1 MAIARFDGTTSGSN
15 SGWTARFYHENVMAD
30 GTAVRVEIIDSGAAA
45 GTFGQSESTVAWLDL
60 VDTSFLLEWEGSTDH
75 RHEPLVPS
83 SCTVTMVQTD
93 ESHGELMD
101 AIHANADHRFGIAL
115 FMFEPDENADA
126 SGHDNFADATGYWKP
141 FWFGTIMADQGE
153 SEHLI
158 DKRQFTI
165 TAQCGLVSLNDEPF
179 RDDSDNAFEDERTLA
194 VQIARCLSKLPT
206 STLWGWNQYNGATS
220 PSVTGLDQYDVIR
233 GALTDK
239 PAPPFFRECVW
250 IQDKEHHIVELAGV
264 DVPGAKSVLGRT
276 FCQSLAFVDVQNDDD
291 AMGGTVR
298 HRKYTSCGEVLA
310 QIANVFGAQIFLSNG
325 SWWFVNPDVHTSSV
339 SGSGSYNRQHVWFT
353 KTKMLSDEWH
363 GPLTS
368 PHDTIALD
376 IFNRGFDLSEGVTQ
390 NVLFPVK
397 AVSGVHIEG
406 GTRRIVQGN
415 QHSFGG
421 GLFGTRYD
429 HPGDE
434 IRATRGVSDWSL
446 GSQTYTN
453 TGCVLS
459 GGLPITMSGRLQI
472 TRTGVHWATAGYQ
485 FNTDKARG
493 AKYLCEITIK
503 CGSYY
508 LTRNL
513 VERSETAPIKN
524 SIGTTVRT
532 AHFYE
537 QDGDIEWSTTA
548 GTYDLVFP
556 RLGCNPEAATVELSD
571 GSGVIDFD
579 FVGGLHCQ
587 RRDNNAEE
595 FKATEGTA
603 LGIGSGTIQ
612 DSTQFEFGWTLP
624 ALPDGEDHEGVE
636 IEFAFTLL
644 DSQNDAITGAD
655 NNDFFDPDGLGSEGA
670 TIVFAR
676 MYEFDLVMGDGEEG
690 GDVEFV
696 ALTDKNT
703 TKIVTCESV
712 LGDFYEATQ
721 ANRGMRVL
729 NLSDGTT
736 KVNSGAR
743 WVVGDNIDADGKYI
757 HALRAYEVLQKRE
770 NPVQIRAAQMTFTDH
785 GNLPNPLST
794 SRSGLSASAFP
805 VLHFARPIRLSYSNG
820 INEWFNVM
828 ELKMTSEGYEFAM
841 CKLSTAR
848 DLTSITEADDSRI
861 PRGPRPPHTITSD
874 VPIARNPITN
884 ASFNLLDRKNT
895 SNVDAIEAEATARA
909 AADTT
914 LQNNINALSSTVSD
928 EAAARATNT
937 TNIATNA
944 TAISNT
950 NTALGAEILARQS
963 GDTANANDIAAIE
976 AKTDFITASGSGITN
991 ITGDGTFVRAD
1002 NVQTSSSRTFA
1013 TSAQLTAIANNTLN
1027 VTNLTSDVS
1036 DIQDKTDLLTVTQQ
1050 HNLDDTKTKVGHIT
1064 ADATGISAFT
1074 IQAGTT
1080 PLTADQISTT
1090 STTNKFVSQAQ
1101 KNKIDF
1107 LTVTSATNLDTVR
1120 TTTNAIT
1127 VVSGQISSFN
1137 IQAGATPLTADEVN
1151 DGTSTNK
1158 FVTATDVTAL
1168 GNVTLNANN
1177 KIESLD
1183 IAGAYGG
1190 GTRVMDLGEMHDL
1203 MAGNYPSGTCPT
1215 TYGYLC
1221 TIAQSVN
1228 DAATANRSGQTGDVV
1243 ALIDS
1248 DGKFKSIADG
1258 AANQFLKTDGSG
1270 VISWATPKAKP
1281 YVLAAISTRVTLY
1294 YENNIYIG
1302 SSAYGWM
1309 FYSWTFN
1316 ISSTTLS
1323 LLATYSHCGIVVS
1336 EAFTEL
1342 RVRGTIKNDT
1352 AQVDTNILIL
1362 HGSRANGS
1370 TSNITLTELGSGTA
1384 ATSTTQ
1390 DAHENVD
1397 FLLQSLSVAAGD
1409 LIVVGFQR
1417 TTGGTGTQYVQASIS
1432 ISVTP

>member
-1 MAIARFDGTTSGSN
+1 
-15 SGWTARFYHENVMAD
+15 MAD

-60 VDTSFLLEWEGSTDH
+60 VDTSFLLEWAGSTDH

-179 RDDSDNAFEDERTLA
+179 RDDDDNAFEDERTLA

-206 STLWGWNQYNGATS
+206 ATLWGWNQYNGAQT

-239 PAPPFFRECVW
+239 PATPFFRECVW
-250 IQDKEHHIVELAGV
+250 VQDKENHVVELAGV
-264 DVPGAKSVLGRT
+264 DVPGAKSVLVKT
-276 FCQSLAFVDVQNDDD
+276 LCQSLAFVDVQNDDD

-325 SWWFVNPDVHTSSV
+325 SWWFVNPDVHTSAV
-339 SGSGSYNRQHVWFT
+339 TGSGSYNRQHVWFSNNA
-353 KTKMLSDEWH
+353 MLADAYF

-368 PHDTIALD
+368 PHDSSALNVFD
-376 IFNRGFDLSEGVTQ
+376 RGFDLSEGVTQ

-397 AVSGVHIEG
+397 AVSSVHIEG
-406 GTRRIVQGN
+406 GTRRIAQGS
-415 QHSFGG
+415 QHNFGG

-429 HPGDE
+429 HAGDE

-453 TGCVLS
+453 TGCVLA
-459 GGLPITMSGRLQI
+459 GGLPITMSGRLHI
-472 TRTGVHWATAGYQ
+472 SRTGVRWVTAGYEY
-485 FNTDKARG
+485 NTDKARG
-493 AKYLCEITIK
+493 AKYLCQITIK

-524 SIGTTVRT
+524 SVGSTVRT

-556 RLGCNPEAATVELSD
+556 RSGCNPEAATVELSD
-571 GSGVIDFD
+571 GGGVIDFD

-587 RRDNNAEE
+587 RRDNNAEQ
-595 FKATEGTA
+595 FKATEGAA

-624 ALPDGEDHEGVE
+624 ELPDGEDHEGVE

-644 DSQNDAITGAD
+644 DSQNDAITGTD
-655 NNDFFDPDGLGSEGA
+655 NTDFFDPDGIGSEGS

-676 MYEFDLVMGDGEEG
+676 MYEFDLVMGDGEDG
-690 GDVEFV
+690 GDVEFI

-712 LGDFYEATQ
+712 LGDFYESTQ
-721 ANRGMRVL
+721 ANRGMRVVS
-729 NLSDGTT
+729 LSDGTT
-736 KVNSGAR
+736 KLNSAAR
-743 WVVGDNIDADGKYI
+743 WVVGDNIDVDGKYI
-757 HALRAYEVLQKRE
+757 HALRAAEVLQKRE
-770 NPVQIRAAQMTFTDH
+770 NPVQIRTGEMTFTDH
-785 GNLPNPLST
+785 ANLPNPLST

-805 VLHFARPIRLSYSNG
+805 ILHFARPIRLAYTNG
-820 INEWFNVM
+820 VNEWFNVM

-841 CKLSTAR
+841 CKLSAAR
-848 DLTSITEADDSRI
+848 DLESITEADDSRI

-874 VPIARNPITN
+874 VPVARNPITN
-884 ASFNLLDRKNT
+884 ASFNLLERKTT
-895 SNVDAIEAEATARA
+895 SNVEAIEAEATTRA

-944 TAISNT
+944 TAIAT
-950 NTALGAEILARQS
+950 NTTAIATTTSALGAEILARQS
-963 GDTANANDIAAIE
+963 GDTANASDITAIE

-1002 NVQTSSSRTFA
+1002 NVQTSQSRTFA
-1013 TSAQLTAIANNTLN
+1013 TSAQLTAIATNTTGVANNALN

-1050 HNLDDTKTKVGHIT
+1050 HNLDTTKTKVGHIT
-1064 ADATGISAFT
+1064 ADATGISALT
-1074 IQAGTT
+1074 IKAGTT

-1090 STTNKFVSQAQ
+1090 STTNKFVSQAE
-1101 KNKIDF
+1101 KNKLGF
-1107 LTVTSATNLDTVR
+1107 VTVTSSVNLDTVR
-1120 TTTNAIT
+1120 NTTEAIT
-1127 VVSGQISSFN
+1127 INGAGRITAFDIQSGT
-1137 IQAGATPLTADEVN
+1137 TPLNLDNVSN
-1151 DGTSTNK
+1151 GTTNK
-1158 FVTATDVTAL
+1158 FVTADDVTKL
-1168 GNVTLNANN
+1168 GNVTLNAND
-1177 KIESLD
+1177 KIESLN
-1183 IAGAYGG
+1183 IAGAYSG

-1203 MAGNYPSGTCPT
+1203 LAGNYPNGTCPT

-1221 TIAQSVN
+1221 AIAQSVN

-1248 DGKFKSIADG
+1248 DGKFKSIDDG
-1258 AANQFLKTDGSG
+1258 TANQFLKTNGSG
-1270 VISWATPKAKP
+1270 VISWATPKANP
-1281 YVLAAISTRVTLY
+1281 YVLAAFSMRVSLNN
-1294 YENNIYIG
+1294 ENNIYVG
-1302 SSAYGWM
+1302 SSVYGWSH
-1309 FYSWTFN
+1309 YTWTYN
-1316 ISSTTLS
+1316 ISASTLS
-1323 LLATYSHCGIVVS
+1323 LSATYSHCGIVVP
-1336 EAFTEL
+1336 EAFTKL
-1342 RVRGTIKNDT
+1342 RVRGTVKNDT
-1352 AQVDTNILIL
+1352 AQNNTNVLIL

-1397 FLLQSLSVAAGD
+1397 FLLTSLNVAAGD
-1409 LIVVGFQR
+1409 LVVVGIQR
-1417 TTGGTGTQYVQASIS
+1417 TTGGTLKQLAMASIS

>member
-126 SGHDNFADATGYWKP
+126 SGHANFDDATGYWKP

-179 RDDSDNAFEDERTLA
+179 RDDDDNAFEDERTLA

-206 STLWGWNQYNGATS
+206 ASLWGWNQYNGATS
-220 PSVTGLDQYDVIR
+220 TDVTGLDENDVIR

-239 PAPPFFRECVW
+239 PATPFFRECVW
-250 IQDKEHHIVELAGV
+250 VQDKDNHIPTIVTV
-264 DVPGAKSVLGRT
+264 DVPGAATVLGHT
-276 FCQSLAFVDVQNDDD
+276 LCQSLAFVDVQNDDD

-298 HRKYTSCGEVLA
+298 HRKYTSCGEVLS

-325 SWWFVNPDVHTSSV
+325 SWWFVNPDVHTSAV
-339 SGSGSYNRQHVWFT
+339 TGSGSYNRQHVWFT
-353 KTKMLSDEWH
+353 KTKMLSDVWH

-368 PHDTIALD
+368 PHDTGALN
-376 IFNRGFDLSEGVTQ
+376 IFDRGFDLSEGVTQ

-406 GTRRIVQGN
+406 GTRRIAQGSPHN
-415 QHSFGG
+415 FGG

-434 IRATRGVSDWSL
+434 IRATRGASDWSL
-446 GSQTYTN
+446 GSQTYSN
-453 TGCVLS
+453 DGCILS
-459 GGLPITMSGRLQI
+459 GGLPITMSGRLHI
-472 TRTGVHWATAGYQ
+472 SRTGVHWATAGYE

-493 AKYLCEITIK
+493 AKYLCQITIK

-571 GSGVIDFD
+571 GDGVIDFD

-587 RRDNNAEE
+587 RRDNNAEQ
-595 FKATEGTA
+595 FKATEGAA

-612 DSTQFEFGWTLP
+612 DSIQFQFGWTLP
-624 ALPDGEDHEGVE
+624 ELPDGEDHEGVE

-655 NNDFFDPDGLGSEGA
+655 NNDFFDPDGLGSEGS

-676 MYEFDLVMGDGEEG
+676 MYEFDLVMGDGEDG
-690 GDVEFV
+690 GDVEFI

-712 LGDFYEATQ
+712 LGDFYEETQ
-721 ANRGMRVL
+721 ANRGMRVIDQA
-729 NLSDGTT
+729 DGTT
-736 KVNSGAR
+736 KSNSAAR
-743 WVVGDNIDADGKYI
+743 WVVGDNIDVDGKYI

-770 NPVQIRAAQMTFTDH
+770 NPVQIRTGEMTFTDH
-785 GNLPNPLST
+785 ANIPFPLST
-794 SRSGLSASAFP
+794 SRSGLNASTFP
-805 VLHFARPIRLSYSNG
+805 ILHFARPIRLAYSNG
-820 INEWFNVM
+820 VNEWFHLM

-848 DLTSITEADDSRI
+848 DLDSITEADDSRI

-874 VPIARNPITN
+874 VPVARNPITN
-884 ASFNLLDRKNT
+884 ASFNLLERKTT
-895 SNVDAIEAEATARA
+895 SNVEAIEAEATTRA
-909 AADTT
+909 AA
-914 LQNNINALSSTVSD
+914 
-928 EAAARATNT
+928 
-937 TNIATNA
+937 
-944 TAISNT
+944 
-950 NTALGAEILARQS
+950 
-963 GDTANANDIAAIE
+963 DTANANDIAAIE
-976 AKTDFITASGSGITN
+976 SKTDFITVSGSGITN
-991 ITGDGTFVRAD
+991 LVLIGEVVRAT
-1002 NVQTSSSRTFA
+1002 NIQTNAQRSFA
-1013 TSAQLTAIANNTLN
+1013 TTAQLNAIASNTLTVN
-1027 VTNLTSDVS
+1027 SHTDSIADIEDKTDLIAVSEAVDLDAVRDDIDTNTTSIS
-1036 DIQDKTDLLTVTQQ
+1036 NIEDKTDLLTVT
-1050 HNLDDTKTKVGHIT
+1050 G
-1064 ADATGISAFT
+1064 
-1074 IQAGTT
+1074 
-1080 PLTADQISTT
+1080 
-1090 STTNKFVSQAQ
+1090 
-1101 KNKIDF
+1101 
-1107 LTVTSATNLDTVR
+1107 ATNVDNIR
-1120 TTTNAIT
+1120 TTTNYISTDGNGISDFTISGSSQVIDMTNVADTQSFVKMTKAERDTKLFHIIGDGTGIAGFAIK
-1127 VVSGQISSFN
+1127 S
-1137 IQAGATPLTADEVN
+1137 GATPITADQVT
-1151 DGTSTNK
+1151 DASSTNK
-1158 FVTATDVTAL
+1158 FTTA
-1168 GNVTLNANN
+1168 ANN
-1177 KIESLD
+1177 TKLDFITVTQAVDLDTIESDVEDINVALD
-1183 IAGAYGG
+1183 LTNNG
-1190 GTRVMDLGEMHDL
+1190 
-1203 MAGNYPSGTCPT
+1203 
-1215 TYGYLC
+1215 
-1221 TIAQSVN
+1221 
-1228 DAATANRSGQTGDVV
+1228 DAARSGQTGSEV
-1243 ALIDS
+1243 ATFSASGVLGSVS
-1248 DGKFKSIADG
+1248 DGTR
-1258 AANQFLKTDGSG
+1258 NQFLKTNGLG
-1270 VISWATPKAKP
+1270 VLSFDHIVVP
-1281 YVLAAISTRVTLY
+1281 LAAMSGRVTASTTSFY
-1294 YENNIYIG
+1294 FG
-1302 SSAYGWM
+1302 SSSYGWN
-1309 FYSWTFN
+1309 YPIWSGISFN
-1316 ISSTTLS
+1316 NTPGNPYALQISDDY
-1323 LLATYSHCGIVVS
+1323 AHCGIRTARALAGVKV
-1336 EAFTEL
+1336 T
-1342 RVRGTIKNDT
+1342 GTIRNDT
-1352 AQVDTNILIL
+1352 STENLEVILTQ
-1362 HGSRANGS
+1362 GTPPNGS
-1370 TSNITLTELGSGTA
+1370 TSNIQMTEIDTVAVTVSAVDRHYNFEIDADVTVGVNKLVFLGIRRTSGSSTRYLNFTA
-1384 ATSTTQ
+1384 TIFAKY
-1390 DAHENVD
+1390 A
-1397 FLLQSLSVAAGD
+1397 
-1409 LIVVGFQR
+1409 
-1417 TTGGTGTQYVQASIS
+1417 
-1432 ISVTP
+1432 